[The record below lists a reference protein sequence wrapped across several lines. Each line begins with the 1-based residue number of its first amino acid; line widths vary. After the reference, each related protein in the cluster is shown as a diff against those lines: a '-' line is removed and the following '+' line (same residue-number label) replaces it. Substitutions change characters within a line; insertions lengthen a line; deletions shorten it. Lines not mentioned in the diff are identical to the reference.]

1 MRAVGWLAAVVLGL
15 AGLAGLGEAAL
26 RLAGFGHPIL
36 YDNRAAYGYRP
47 LPDQTRRRF
56 GGARVHVNNLGL
68 RGADV
73 TPERPPG
80 ALRILFLGDS
90 VTWGGSYV
98 DDAQLFATIAADTVR
113 RRHSGRFVA
122 VEALDAGVNGW
133 GAQNIAGLVGA
144 DGEFPDGFGSD
155 VWVLTLLD
163 DDFRREKT
171 HVGEVPYF
179 NVPPVTAWEELL
191 VLGAYRIVTAYKRSK
206 PPADLER
213 IAGESL
219 AVYRAVAEHARARG
233 AVVLFVWHPDR
244 AAVEGA
250 SETYKAPLAAMAHDA
265 GFPMLDLLPLYRR
278 AGGAALYV
286 DGMHLSVAGHAV
298 A

>member
-1 MRAVGWLAAVVLGL
+1 MRAVRWLAAAVLGL
-15 AGLAGLGEAAL
+15 AGLAGLGEAVL

-98 DDAQLFATIAADTVR
+98 DDAQLFATIAADMVR
-113 RRHSGRFVA
+113 RRHPGRFTA

-133 GAQNIAGLVGA
+133 GAENIAGLVGA
-144 DGEFPDGFGSD
+144 EGEFPDAFGSD
-155 VWVLTLLD
+155 VWVLTILD

-179 NVPPVTAWEELL
+179 NVPPATAWRGGRSGSGWRRRCSDEQTSLDIAEGPQLPLL
-191 VLGAYRIVTAYKRSK
+191 LGAHRGR
-206 PPADLER
+206 R
-213 IAGESL
+213 C
-219 AVYRAVAEHARARG
+219 AVDGRPVPCEPVVEVGAECPHHVGMRG
-233 AVVLFVWHPDR
+233 HQV
-244 AAVEGA
+244 
-250 SETYKAPLAAMAHDA
+250 
-265 GFPMLDLLPLYRR
+265 LPLRR
-278 AGGAALYV
+278 IGV
-286 DGMHLSVAGHAV
+286 
-298 A
+298 

>member
-1 MRAVGWLAAVVLGL
+1 MRAVRWLAAAVLGL
-15 AGLAGLGEAAL
+15 AGLAGLGEAVL

-113 RRHSGRFVA
+113 RQHPGRFTA
-122 VEALDAGVNGW
+122 VEALDAGVNGG
-133 GAQNIAGLVGA
+133 GAEDIVGLVGDEGGVRVA
-144 DGEFPDGFGSD
+144 LG
-155 VWVLTLLD
+155 
-163 DDFRREKT
+163 R
-171 HVGEVPYF
+171 HVGV
-179 NVPPVTAWEELL
+179 
-191 VLGAYRIVTAYKRSK
+191 
-206 PPADLER
+206 
-213 IAGESL
+213 L
-219 AVYRAVAEHARARG
+219 AVLDV
-233 AVVLFVWHPDR
+233 
-244 AAVEGA
+244 
-250 SETYKAPLAAMAHDA
+250 DA
-265 GFPMLDLLPLYRR
+265 GLR
-278 AGGAALYV
+278 
-286 DGMHLSVAGHAV
+286 
-298 A
+298 